1 MMIARRFAATRTIPQ
16 GVRGLASSLLSRQV
30 TNEWTLNQLKQEAKR
45 RGISQGGNKATL
57 LARLQTDDSN
67 KTPAEPT
74 TSSTTPFQSTRTVH
88 SSPTPSADPVD
99 ADKFSPRRS
108 APLDIK
114 IPVEED
120 EPEQGPKIPVVPD
133 HYRDDPASQPLSP
146 TPRVVTTAS
155 ANTHPGGGPHFATA
169 SVNDVLAADKPDSSS
184 STTTSSVSGIA
195 SSVSNWFS
203 DSSSSSAEGSNDPN
217 AKLTGQERRGLL
229 VLGGI
234 LLGGY
239 WLGGIAKKEGLAK
252 DHEGEKKH

>member
-16 GVRGLASSLLSRQV
+16 G
-30 TNEWTLNQLKQEAKR
+30 LKQEAKR

-203 DSSSSSAEGSNDPN
+203 DSSSSAEGSNDPN

-239 WLGGIAKKEGLAK
+239 WLGGIAKKEGLPK